1 MNPKIILIIP
11 ILLACS
17 SLALAIWN
25 LIDLHKAKQR
35 RMKELN
41 KYTNSLS
48 ETDTDPSGDDDCKD

>member
-25 LIDLHKAKQR
+25 LIDLHI
-35 RMKELN
+35 
-41 KYTNSLS
+41 
-48 ETDTDPSGDDDCKD
+48 